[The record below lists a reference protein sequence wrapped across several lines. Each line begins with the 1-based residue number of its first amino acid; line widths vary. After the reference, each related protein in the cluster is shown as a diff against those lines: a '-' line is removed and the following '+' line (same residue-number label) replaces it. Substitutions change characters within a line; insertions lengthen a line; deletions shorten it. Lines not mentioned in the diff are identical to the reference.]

1 MPTHPKT
8 TVIAE
13 AGVNHNGSPD
23 MALRLVDAAADAG
36 ADIVKFQLFHA
47 DALASPEA
55 HKADYQKRTTGTD
68 QTQREMLQQ
77 LELREDDF
85 HRILRRCRDRRIG
98 FLATPFDEQSLD
110 DLVGKY
116 GAETIKVASGEI
128 TNGPL
133 LLRAARTRKSLVL
146 STGMSTLAEVEA
158 ALTVLAYGYTVT
170 NGSPSLQGFQRAYA
184 SEEGRQALRK
194 RVTLLH
200 CTTEYPSAYEDAN
213 LRAMDT
219 LRETF
224 ALPVGLSDHTPGIVI
239 PIAAVARGATIIEKH
254 LTLDRNLAGPDH
266 RASLEPGELQEMV
279 TAIRQV
285 ETALGDGV
293 KAPTAAERKNMPV
306 ARKSLVA
313 ACDIR
318 KGETFTAENVTVKR
332 PGTGTSPMQFWD
344 WLGRVAAQDY
354 KKDQML

>member
-1 MPTHPKT
+1 MLAHPKT

-13 AGVNHNGSPD
+13 AGVNHNGSPE
-23 MALRLVDAAADAG
+23 MALRLVNAAADAG

-47 DALASPEA
+47 DALASPDA
-55 HKADYQKRTTGTD
+55 HKADYQKRATGPD
-68 QTQREMLQQ
+68 QTQLEMLQQ
-77 LELREDDF
+77 LELQEDDF
-85 HRILRRCRDRRIG
+85 HRILRRCRDRHIG

-110 DLVGKY
+110 ELVGKY
-116 GAETIKVASGEI
+116 GAETIKFASGEL

-133 LLRAARTRKSLVL
+133 LLRAARTGRSLVL

-158 ALTVLAYGYTVT
+158 ALAVLAYGYTVT
-170 NGSPSLQGFQRAYA
+170 DDSPSQQGFQRAYA
-184 SEEGRQALRK
+184 SEKGRQALCSH
-194 RVTLLH
+194 VTLLH

-239 PIAAVARGATIIEKH
+239 PVAAVARGATIIEKH
-254 LTLDRNLAGPDH
+254 LTLDRNLVGPDH
-266 RASLEPGELQEMV
+266 RASLEPDALREMV

-285 ETALGDGV
+285 EVALGDGV
-293 KAPTAAERKNMPV
+293 KTPAASERKNMPA

-313 ACDIR
+313 ARDIR
-318 KGETFTAENVTVKR
+318 KGETFTAENVAIKR
-332 PGTGTSPMQFWD
+332 PGAGTSPMQYWD
-344 WLGRVAAQDY
+344 WLGRVAEQDY

>member
-1 MPTHPKT
+1 VPVHPKT

-47 DALASPEA
+47 TALVSPDAR
-55 HKADYQKRTTGTD
+55 KADYQKRTTGPD
-68 QTQREMLQQ
+68 QTQLEMLQK
-77 LELREDDF
+77 LELQEDDF
-85 HRILRRCRDRRIG
+85 RRIVRRCRDRRIG

-116 GAETIKVASGEI
+116 GAETIKFASGEL

-133 LLRAARTRKSLVL
+133 LLRSARTGKSLIL

-158 ALTVLAYGYTVT
+158 ALAVLAYGYTT
-170 NGSPSLQGFQRAYA
+170 ADGSPSQQGFQRAYA
-184 SEEGRQALRK
+184 SENGRQALRT

-224 ALPVGLSDHTPGIVI
+224 ALPVGLSDHTPGIAI
-239 PIAAVARGATIIEKH
+239 PIAAVARGAVVIEKH

-266 RASLEPGELQEMV
+266 RASLEPGELREMV
-279 TAIRQV
+279 TAIRQIEV
-285 ETALGDGV
+285 ALGDGV
-293 KAPTAAERKNMPV
+293 KVPTAAERKNIPV

-313 ACDIR
+313 ARDIR
-318 KGETFTAENVTVKR
+318 KGETFTAENVAIKR
-332 PGTGTSPMQFWD
+332 PGTGMSPMQYWD

>member
-1 MPTHPKT
+1 MQAQPKT

-23 MALRLVDAAADAG
+23 MALRLVDTAADAG

-55 HKADYQKRTTGTD
+55 RKADYQKRTTGPD
-68 QTQREMLQQ
+68 QTQLEMLQQ

-85 HRILRRCRDRRIG
+85 RRILRRCRDRGIG

-116 GAETIKVASGEI
+116 GAETIKFASGEL

-158 ALTVLAYGYTVT
+158 ALAVLAYGYTAA
-170 NGSPSLQGFQRAYA
+170 NDPPSQQSFQRAYA
-184 SEEGRQALRK
+184 SENGRQALRN

-254 LTLDRNLAGPDH
+254 LTLDCNLTGPDH
-266 RASLEPGELQEMV
+266 RASLEPDALREMV

-285 ETALGDGV
+285 EVALGDGV
-293 KAPTAAERKNMPV
+293 KTPAAAERKNMPV
-306 ARKSLVA
+306 SRKSLVA
-313 ACDIR
+313 ARDIR
-318 KGETFTAENVTVKR
+318 KGETFTAENVAVKR
-332 PGTGTSPMQFWD
+332 PGTGTSPMQYWD
-344 WLGRVAAQDY
+344 WLGRVSAQDY
-354 KKDQML
+354 KKDQVL